1 VTLPDRVDSLLIVKL
16 SSIGDVIQSLP
27 VAAALRRRFPSA
39 YIAWAVKPPAA
50 DAVTGNPNLSEAL
63 VLGGRE
69 QDRSDTRALPPLS
82 APRRLAQALHP
93 HRFDVAVDMQG
104 LLKSALVAYLS
115 GAPVRIGFRNHQE
128 GAFLLN
134 RMAVVPDRRDVH
146 AVDAY
151 LGFADAL
158 DAPVYP
164 LDFTIATSEA
174 DRAAVDR
181 LLDGRTNI
189 VALVPGARWLSKRW
203 RADRFGAVADALAA
217 DGITS
222 VVVGAPSDAPLAAEI
237 AAAAES
243 PIVDLTGKTTLKQL
257 ADLFRRCR
265 AVISNDTGP
274 MYLAAA
280 VGAPTAAI
288 FGPTDSTRLGPYGE
302 GHAKIAPELPCR
314 PCRRRSCQ
322 PLKCMDAVSVEQVVD
337 AVLRIIRPSVP
348 GGGPCRPANAN
359 QA

>member
-1 VTLPDRVDSLLIVKL
+1 
-16 SSIGDVIQSLP
+16 
-27 VAAALRRRFPSA
+27 
-39 YIAWAVKPPAA
+39 
-50 DAVTGNPNLSEAL
+50 
-63 VLGGRE
+63 
-69 QDRSDTRALPPLS
+69 
-82 APRRLAQALHP
+82 
-93 HRFDVAVDMQG
+93 
-104 LLKSALVAYLS
+104 
-115 GAPVRIGFRNHQE
+115 
-128 GAFLLN
+128 
-134 RMAVVPDRRDVH
+134 
-146 AVDAY
+146 
-151 LGFADAL
+151 
-158 DAPVYP
+158 
-164 LDFTIATSEA
+164 
-174 DRAAVDR
+174 
-181 LLDGRTNI
+181 
-189 VALVPGARWLSKRW
+189 
-203 RADRFGAVADALAA
+203 VADALAA

-274 MYLAAA
+274 MYLASA

-288 FGPTDSTRLGPYGE
+288 FGPTDSTRLGPYGD
-302 GHAKIAPELPCR
+302 GNVKITPQLPCR